1 MISPR
6 YSNDRV
12 DANDLKRSF
21 INILPCSVVAFL
33 ALIMFHVQ
41 PVLSYVFS
49 ESFKTEK
56 MQKNVLF
63 YFLDSNNVF
72 PSFIQIGMVL
82 CGMLMAFSL
91 FQFLLKK
98 KSVNVY
104 LSFGMT
110 RSKLYINRLF
120 AAVLSLFVATFI
132 PTFLTFIINLVSFGA
147 SSALTSLFCY
157 MFLMEFVSGLAGF
170 ALASAVMT
178 FSGCTIEAVITA
190 IGLSALPTFISGTI
204 DNLSTIVRGYVYNA
218 GADIARRTGG
228 NLFNIWTFALDTE
241 NLNGKATEFTSEK
254 TFVLLGQ
261 LTKKSTFKAFQC
273 VDMEVLAPILMWLA
287 ISIILIG
294 IGTVFM
300 NKRKSE
306 NSNSFG
312 KFYLAS
318 ASNGLLVYTIVLDV
332 LASVLKYA
340 YADNYRSPL
349 HQNLT
354 LILLILFGAT
364 ILAFFLAEL
373 ILRRN
378 FKATLKTLPVYAL
391 AFAVTVFAFV
401 YYGTSYFGAYNK
413 LPDISQ
419 VKSVSMDIKDNR
431 GITLQNTAISS
442 KFLSENAED
451 IKTAYAMFDMVKAD
465 KHYKGAE
472 LEGKIGFKIV
482 LKDGTEIN
490 RIYAVYTSDVY
501 NKYRRT
507 VYNTQ
512 FFKDFLKQV
521 LVDGKA
527 TSEDD
532 SYINEY
538 GYGYEMPTY
547 DKAESSYQNNEEWY
561 YVGPSYLVDNYYTNS
576 TTANLDTIEDID
588 GLKEAIYKDY
598 IAMSYEDAYTNTRIP
613 VGAIATAIE
622 VAKNTNTKLNGK
634 YGYYYSEDEY
644 NFYGYEVPEATQQK
658 EDKCVKG
665 SAFSS
670 FYIYPN
676 MTNTIKFLNDN
687 GLMPLAYTGKVK
699 EVYYADTSYSAKKI
713 ISHYADGSKLENKYE
728 AFDFSQALSVDN
740 YGAVADGMPETISYM
755 DFIKNAYTKAG
766 LTLNTVSGDKA
777 NEIASKA
784 IPYYAPD
791 HGVEIKGRHILIVYD
806 DNTITSL
813 YVPEGN
819 MAVFG

>member
-56 MQKNVLF
+56 MQKDVLF

-391 AFAVTVFAFV
+391 AFAVTIFAFV

-431 GITLQNTAISS
+431 GITLQNIAINS

-451 IKTAYAMFDMVKAD
+451 IKTAYSMFDMVKAD

-521 LVDGKA
+521 LVEGKV

-532 SYINEY
+532 DSFYIDEN
-538 GYGYEMPTY
+538 GYQTMASNALPNM
-547 DKAESSYQNNEEWY
+547 KNVEWY

-576 TTANLDTIEDID
+576 ATANLDLIEDVD

-598 IAMSYEDAYTNTRIP
+598 IAMSYDDAYTNTRIP
-613 VGAIATAIE
+613 VGAISSNITQ
-622 VAKNTNTKLNGK
+622 AKNVNTKLNNK
-634 YGYYYSEDEY
+634 YGYYYEEGTYYS
-644 NFYGYEVPEATQQK
+644 YGYDDPEVTQQK

-665 SAFSS
+665 SAVYS

-687 GLMPLAYTGKVK
+687 GLTPLAYTGNIK
-699 EVYYADTSYSAKKI
+699 EVYYADTNYSVSRI
-713 ISHYADGSKLENKYE
+713 LSHYADGSMLDNRYE
-728 AFDFSQALSVDN
+728 AFDFSQALNINN
-740 YGAVADGMPETISYM
+740 YGAVEDGAPDTISFM
-755 DFIKNAYTKAG
+755 DFIKNAYINAG
-766 LTLNTVSGDKA
+766 LTLKTVSGDKA
-777 NEIASKA
+777 KEIVSKA
-784 IPYYAPD
+784 IPYYEPD
-791 HGVEIKGRHILIVYD
+791 HGTEIKGRYIMIVYD

>member
-21 INILPCSVVAFL
+21 TSILPYSLVAFL

-56 MQKNVLF
+56 MQKDVLF
-63 YFLDSNNVF
+63 YFLDSKNVF

-120 AAVLSLFVATFI
+120 AAVLSFFAATFI

-178 FSGCTIEAVITA
+178 FSGCTIEAVITT

-241 NLNGKATEFTSEK
+241 NLNGKSTEFTYEK
-254 TFVLLGQ
+254 TFILLGQ

-273 VDMEVLAPILMWLA
+273 IDMEVLAPIFMWLA
-287 ISIILIG
+287 ISIILIAV
-294 IGTVFM
+294 GTVFM

-318 ASNGLLVYTIVLDV
+318 ASNGLLVYMVVVNVLTSA
-332 LASVLKYA
+332 LRYA
-340 YADNYRSPL
+340 YTDDSRSPL
-349 HQNLT
+349 HQNLA
-354 LILLILFGAT
+354 LILLIVFGAT
-364 ILAFFLAEL
+364 ILAFFIAEL

-391 AFAVTVFAFV
+391 AFAVTIFAFV

-419 VKSVSMDIKDNR
+419 VKSVSMDIYDSR
-431 GITLQNTAISS
+431 GITIQNTAISS

-451 IKTAYAMFDMVKAD
+451 IKTAYTMFDMVKSD

-490 RIYAVYTSDVY
+490 RLYAVYTSDVY

-507 VYNTQ
+507 VYDTQ

-521 LVDGKA
+521 LVEGKV
-527 TSEDD
+527 TSEND
-532 SYINEY
+532 SYIGEN
-538 GYGYEMPTY
+538 GYQTMVSY
-547 DKAESSYQNNEEWY
+547 DSSELSSQQNAEWY
-561 YVGPSYLVDNYYTNS
+561 YVGSSYLVDNYYTNS
-576 TTANLDTIEDID
+576 ATANLDLIEDVD

-598 IAMSYEDAYTNTRIP
+598 IAMSYDDAYTNTRIP
-613 VGAIATAIE
+613 VGAIAANITQ
-622 VAKNTNTKLNGK
+622 AKNVNTKLNNK
-634 YGYYYSEDEY
+634 YGYYYEEGTYYSELE
-644 NFYGYEVPEATQQK
+644 ETQQK

-665 SAFSS
+665 SAFYS

-687 GLMPLAYTGKVK
+687 GLAPLVYTGNIK
-699 EVYYADTSYSAKKI
+699 EVYYTDTSYSVSRVL
-713 ISHYADGSKLENKYE
+713 SHYADGSMLDNRYE
-728 AFDFSQALSVDN
+728 AFDFSKALNVND
-740 YGAVADGMPETISYM
+740 YGAVKDGSPDTISFM
-755 DFIKNAYTKAG
+755 DFVKNAYINAG
-766 LTLNTVSGDKA
+766 LTLKTVSGDKA
-777 NEIASKA
+777 KEIVSKA
-784 IPYYAPD
+784 IPYYEPD
-791 HGVEIKGRHILIVYD
+791 HGTEIKGRYIMIVYD
-806 DNTITSL
+806 DDTITSL

-819 MAVFG
+819 IAVFG

>member
-21 INILPCSVVAFL
+21 MSILPYSVIAFI

-56 MQKNVLF
+56 MQKSVLF
-63 YFLDSNNVF
+63 NFLGSDSTF
-72 PSFIQIGMVL
+72 SSFIQIGMVL
-82 CGMLMAFSL
+82 CGMLMAFTM

-178 FSGCTIEAVITA
+178 FSGCTIEAVITT

-204 DNLSTIVRGYVYNA
+204 DNLSTMVRGYVYNA
-218 GADIARRTGG
+218 GADIARATGG
-228 NLFNIWTFALDTE
+228 NLFNIWTFAVDAE
-241 NLNGKATEFTSEK
+241 KLNGKSTEFTYEK
-254 TFVLLGQ
+254 TFVLLGK
-261 LTKKSTFKAFQC
+261 LTKKSEFKAFQC

-287 ISIILIG
+287 ISIILIAV
-294 IGTVFM
+294 GTIFM

-318 ASNGLLVYTIVLDV
+318 ASNGLLVYMVV
-332 LASVLKYA
+332 VNALASVLKYS
-340 YADNYRSPL
+340 YADNHRSPL
-349 HQNLT
+349 HQNLS
-354 LILLILFGAT
+354 LILLIVFGAT
-364 ILAFFLAEL
+364 ILAFFLVEL

-391 AFAVTVFAFV
+391 AFAVTIFAFV
-401 YYGTSYFGAYNK
+401 YYGTSCFGAYNK

-419 VKSVSMDIKDNR
+419 IKSVSMDIKDNR
-431 GITLQNTAISS
+431 GITLQNTAIHST
-442 KFLSENAED
+442 FRSENAED
-451 IKTAYAMFDMVKAD
+451 IKTAYAMFDMVKSD

-490 RIYAVYTSDVY
+490 RIYAVYTSDIY

-521 LVDGKA
+521 LVEGKA

-532 SYINEY
+532 SYIDEN
-538 GYGYEMPTY
+538 GYQMMASNGLPNM
-547 DKAESSYQNNEEWY
+547 KNVEWY

-576 TTANLDTIEDID
+576 ATANLDLIEDVD

-598 IAMSYEDAYTNTRIP
+598 IAMSYDDAYTNTRIP
-613 VGAIATAIE
+613 VGAISSNITQ
-622 VAKNTNTKLNGK
+622 AKNVNTKLTNK
-634 YGYYYSEDEY
+634 YGYYYEEGTYYS
-644 NFYGYEVPEATQQK
+644 YGYDDPEVTQQK

-665 SAFSS
+665 RALYS

-687 GLMPLAYTGKVK
+687 GLTPLAYTGKVK
-699 EVYYADTSYSAKKI
+699 EVYYADTNYSVSKVL
-713 ISHYADGSKLENKYE
+713 SHYADGSKLDNRYE
-728 AFDFSQALSVDN
+728 AFDFSQALNVNN
-740 YGAVADGMPETISYM
+740 YGAVTDGSPDTISFM
-755 DFIKNAYTKAG
+755 DFIKNAYVNAG
-766 LTLNTVSGDKA
+766 LTLKTVSGDKA
-777 NEIASKA
+777 KEIVSKA
-784 IPYYAPD
+784 VPYYEPD
-791 HGVEIKGRHILIVYD
+791 HGTEIKGRYIMIVYD

-819 MAVFG
+819 IAVFG

>member
-63 YFLDSNNVF
+63 YFLDSNKVF

-120 AAVLSLFVATFI
+120 ATVLSLFVATFI

-318 ASNGLLVYTIVLDV
+318 ASNGLLVYTIVLDL

-490 RIYAVYTSDVY
+490 RLYAVYTSDVY

-521 LVDGKA
+521 LIEGKV

-532 SYINEY
+532 SYIDEN
-538 GYGYEMPTY
+538 GYQTMASNALPNT
-547 DKAESSYQNNEEWY
+547 KNVEWF

-576 TTANLDTIEDID
+576 ATANLDLIEDVD

-598 IAMSYEDAYTNTRIP
+598 IAMSYDDAYTNTRIP
-613 VGAIATAIE
+613 VGAISSNITQ
-622 VAKNTNTKLNGK
+622 AKNVNEKLINN
-634 YGYYYSEDEY
+634 YGYYYEES
-644 NFYGYEVPEATQQK
+644 NIYGYDDHETTQQN

-665 SAFSS
+665 SAIYS

-687 GLMPLAYTGKVK
+687 GLTPLAYTGNIK
-699 EVYYADTSYSAKKI
+699 EVYYTDTNYSVSRVL
-713 ISHYADGSKLENKYE
+713 SHYADGSKLDNRYE
-728 AFDFSQALSVDN
+728 AFDFSQALNVNN
-740 YGAVADGMPETISYM
+740 YGAVADGSPDTISFM
-755 DFIKNAYTKAG
+755 DFVKNAYINAG
-766 LTLNTVSGDKA
+766 LTLKTVSGDKA
-777 NEIASKA
+777 KEIVSKA
-784 IPYYAPD
+784 VPYYEPD
-791 HGVEIKGRHILIVYD
+791 HGTEIKGRYIMIVYD

>member
-56 MQKNVLF
+56 MQKDVLF

-287 ISIILIG
+287 ISIILIAV
-294 IGTVFM
+294 GTVFM

-318 ASNGLLVYTIVLDV
+318 ASNGLLVYMVVVNALT
-332 LASVLKYA
+332 SVLKYA

-349 HQNLT
+349 HQNLS
-354 LILLILFGAT
+354 LILLIVFGAT
-364 ILAFFLAEL
+364 ILAFFLVEL

-378 FKATLKTLPVYAL
+378 FKATLKTFPVYAL
-391 AFAVTVFAFV
+391 AFAVTIFAFV
-401 YYGTSYFGAYNK
+401 YYGTSCFGAYNK

-419 VKSVSMDIKDNR
+419 IKSVSMDIKDNR
-431 GITLQNTAISS
+431 GTKLQNTAINS

-451 IKTAYAMFDMVKAD
+451 IKTAYAMFDMVKSD

-490 RIYAVYTSDVY
+490 RIYAVYTSDIY

-507 VYNTQ
+507 VYDTQ

-521 LVDGKA
+521 LVEGKV

-532 SYINEY
+532 DSFYISNEN
-538 GYGYEMPTY
+538 GYQTMVSNGLPNM
-547 DKAESSYQNNEEWY
+547 KNVEWY

-576 TTANLDTIEDID
+576 ATANLDLIEDVD

-598 IAMSYEDAYTNTRIP
+598 IAMSYDDAYTNTRIP
-613 VGAIATAIE
+613 VGAISSNITQ
-622 VAKNTNTKLNGK
+622 AKNVNEKLINN
-634 YGYYYSEDEY
+634 YGYYYEES
-644 NFYGYEVPEATQQK
+644 NIYGYDDHETTQQN

-665 SAFSS
+665 SAIYS

-687 GLMPLAYTGKVK
+687 GLTPLAYTGNIK
-699 EVYYADTSYSAKKI
+699 EVYYTDTNYSVSRVL
-713 ISHYADGSKLENKYE
+713 SHYADGSKLDNRYE
-728 AFDFSQALSVDN
+728 AFDFSQALNVNN
-740 YGAVADGMPETISYM
+740 YGAAKDGSPDTISFM
-755 DFIKNAYTKAG
+755 DFVKNAYVNAG
-766 LTLNTVSGDKA
+766 ITLKTVSGDKA
-777 NEIASKA
+777 KEIVSKA
-784 IPYYAPD
+784 IPYYEPD
-791 HGVEIKGRHILIVYD
+791 HGTEIKGRYIMIVYD

-819 MAVFG
+819 IAVFG

>member
-419 VKSVSMDIKDNR
+419 IKSVSMDIKDNR

-451 IKTAYAMFDMVKAD
+451 IKTAYAMFDIVKAD

-490 RIYAVYTSDVY
+490 RLYAVYTSDVY

-507 VYNTQ
+507 VYDTQ

-521 LVDGKA
+521 LIEGKV

-532 SYINEY
+532 DSFYIDEN
-538 GYGYEMPTY
+538 GYQTMASNALPNM
-547 DKAESSYQNNEEWY
+547 KNVEWF

-576 TTANLDTIEDID
+576 ATANLDIIEDVN

-598 IAMSYEDAYTNTRIP
+598 IAMSYDDAYTNTRIP
-613 VGAIATAIE
+613 VGAISSNITQ
-622 VAKNTNTKLNGK
+622 AKNVNEKLINN
-634 YGYYYSEDEY
+634 YGYYYEES
-644 NFYGYEVPEATQQK
+644 NIYGYDDHETTQQN

-665 SAFSS
+665 SAIYS

-687 GLMPLAYTGKVK
+687 GLTPLAYTGNIK
-699 EVYYADTSYSAKKI
+699 EVYYADTNYSVSKVL
-713 ISHYADGSKLENKYE
+713 SHYADGSKLDNRYE
-728 AFDFSQALSVDN
+728 AFDFSQALNINN
-740 YGAVADGMPETISYM
+740 YGAVADGAPDTISFM
-755 DFIKNAYTKAG
+755 DFVKNAYINAG
-766 LTLNTVSGDKA
+766 LTLKTVSGDKA
-777 NEIASKA
+777 KEIVSKA
-784 IPYYAPD
+784 VPYYEPD
-791 HGVEIKGRHILIVYD
+791 HGTEIKGRYIMIVYD

-819 MAVFG
+819 IAVFG

>member
-56 MQKNVLF
+56 MQKDVLF

-401 YYGTSYFGAYNK
+401 YYGTSCFGAYNK

-419 VKSVSMDIKDNR
+419 IKSVSMDIKDNR

-442 KFLSENAED
+442 KYLSENAED
-451 IKTAYAMFDMVKAD
+451 IKTAYAMFDMVKSD

-521 LVDGKA
+521 LVEGKV

-532 SYINEY
+532 SYIDEN
-538 GYGYEMPTY
+538 GYQTMASNALPNT
-547 DKAESSYQNNEEWY
+547 KNVEWF

-576 TTANLDTIEDID
+576 ATANLDLIEDVD

-598 IAMSYEDAYTNTRIP
+598 IAMSYDDAYTNTRIP
-613 VGAIATAIE
+613 VGAISANIE
-622 VAKNTNTKLNGK
+622 QAKNVNTKLNNK
-634 YGYYYSEDEY
+634 YGYYYEEGTYFS
-644 NFYGYEVPEATQQK
+644 YGYDDPEATQQK

-665 SAFSS
+665 SAIYS

-687 GLMPLAYTGKVK
+687 GLTPLAYTGNIK
-699 EVYYADTSYSAKKI
+699 EVYYADTNYSVSKVL
-713 ISHYADGSKLENKYE
+713 SHYADGSKLDNRYE
-728 AFDFSQALSVDN
+728 AFDFSQALNINN
-740 YGAVADGMPETISYM
+740 YGAVADGAPDTISFM
-755 DFIKNAYTKAG
+755 DFVKNAYINAG
-766 LTLNTVSGDKA
+766 LTLKTVSGDKA
-777 NEIASKA
+777 KEIVSKA
-784 IPYYAPD
+784 IPYYEPD
-791 HGVEIKGRHILIVYD
+791 HGTEIKGRYIMIVYD

>member
-56 MQKNVLF
+56 MQKDVLF

-241 NLNGKATEFTSEK
+241 NLNGKATEFTSEN

-287 ISIILIG
+287 ISIILIAV
-294 IGTVFM
+294 GTVFM

-332 LASVLKYA
+332 LTSLLKYA
-340 YADNYRSPL
+340 YADDYRSPL

-364 ILAFFLAEL
+364 ILAFFVVEL

-391 AFAVTVFAFV
+391 AFAVTIFAFV
-401 YYGTSYFGAYNK
+401 YYGTSCFGAYNK

-419 VKSVSMDIKDNR
+419 IKSVSMDIKDNR
-431 GITLQNTAISS
+431 GTKLQNIAVHS

-451 IKTAYAMFDMVKAD
+451 IKTAYAMFDMVKTD

-507 VYNTQ
+507 VYDTQ

-521 LVDGKA
+521 LIEGKV
-527 TSEDD
+527 TSEND
-532 SYINEY
+532 SYIDEN
-538 GYGYEMPTY
+538 GYQTMASNALPNM
-547 DKAESSYQNNEEWY
+547 KNVEWY

-576 TTANLDTIEDID
+576 ATANLDLIEDVD
-588 GLKEAIYKDY
+588 GLMEAIYKDY
-598 IAMSYEDAYTNTRIP
+598 IAMSYDDAYTNTRIP
-613 VGAIATAIE
+613 VGAISSNITQ
-622 VAKNTNTKLNGK
+622 AKNVNEKLINK
-634 YGYYYSEDEY
+634 YGYYYEES
-644 NFYGYEVPEATQQK
+644 NIYGYDDHETTQQN

-665 SAFSS
+665 SALYSY
-670 FYIYPN
+670 YIYPN

-687 GLMPLAYTGKVK
+687 GLTPLAYTGNIK
-699 EVYYADTSYSAKKI
+699 EVYYTDTNYSVNRVLC
-713 ISHYADGSKLENKYE
+713 HYADGSKLDNRYE
-728 AFDFSQALSVDN
+728 AFDFSQALNVNN
-740 YGAVADGMPETISYM
+740 YGEAKDGSPDTISFM
-755 DFIKNAYTKAG
+755 DFVKNAYVNAG
-766 LTLNTVSGDKA
+766 ITLKTVSGDKA
-777 NEIASKA
+777 KEIVSKA
-784 IPYYAPD
+784 IPYYEPD
-791 HGVEIKGRHILIVYD
+791 HGTEIKGRYIMIVYD

-819 MAVFG
+819 IAVFG

>member
-1 MISPR
+1 MISQR

-21 INILPCSVVAFL
+21 MSILPYSVIAFL

-63 YFLDSNNVF
+63 YFLNSNNTF
-72 PSFIQIGMVL
+72 SSFIQIGMVL
-82 CGMLMAFSL
+82 CGMLMAFTMY
-91 FQFLLKK
+91 QFLLKK

-178 FSGCTIEAVITA
+178 FSGCTVEAVITT

-241 NLNGKATEFTSEK
+241 NLNGKSTEFTPEK

-273 VDMEVLAPILMWLA
+273 VDMEVLAPILIWLA
-287 ISIILIG
+287 ISIILIAV
-294 IGTVFM
+294 GTVFM

-318 ASNGLLVYTIVLDV
+318 ASNGLLVYTIVLDLLV
-332 LASVLKYA
+332 SLLKRA
-340 YADNYRSPL
+340 YADDYRSPL

-391 AFAVTVFAFV
+391 AFAVTIFAFV
-401 YYGTSYFGAYNK
+401 YYGTSCFGAYNK

-419 VKSVSMDIKDNR
+419 IKSVSMDIKDNR
-431 GITLQNTAISS
+431 GTKLQNTAISS

-451 IKTAYAMFDMVKAD
+451 IKTAYAMFDMVKSD

-521 LVDGKA
+521 LIEGKV

-532 SYINEY
+532 SYTDEN
-538 GYGYEMPTY
+538 GYQTMVSY
-547 DKAESSYQNNEEWY
+547 DKSGLSSQQNAEWY
-561 YVGPSYLVDNYYTNS
+561 FVGPSYLVDNYYTNS
-576 TTANLDTIEDID
+576 ATANLDIIEDVD

-598 IAMSYEDAYTNTRIP
+598 IAMSYDDAYTNTRIP
-613 VGAIATAIE
+613 VGAISLDIE
-622 VAKNTNTKLNGK
+622 QAKNINTKLNNK
-634 YGYYYSEDEY
+634 YGYYYEEGTYYSDL
-644 NFYGYEVPEATQQK
+644 EATQQK

-665 SAFSS
+665 SALNS

-687 GLMPLAYTGKVK
+687 GLTPLAYTGKVK
-699 EVYYADTSYSAKKI
+699 EVYYADTSYSANKI

-728 AFDFSQALSVDN
+728 AFDFAQALNVNN
-740 YGAVADGMPETISYM
+740 YGAVKEGAPDAISFM
-755 DFIKNAYTKAG
+755 DFVKNAYINAG
-766 LTLNTVSGDKA
+766 LTLKTVSGDKA
-777 NEIASKA
+777 KEIVSKA
-784 IPYYAPD
+784 VPYYEPD
-791 HGVEIKGRHILIVYD
+791 HGTEIKGRYIMIVYD

-819 MAVFG
+819 IAVFG

>member
-56 MQKNVLF
+56 MQKDVLF

-273 VDMEVLAPILMWLA
+273 VDMEVLAPILIWLA

-401 YYGTSYFGAYNK
+401 YYGTSCFGAYNK

-419 VKSVSMDIKDNR
+419 IKSVSMDIKDNR
-431 GITLQNTAISS
+431 GIQNTAISS

-521 LVDGKA
+521 LIEGKV

-532 SYINEY
+532 SYIDEN
-538 GYGYEMPTY
+538 GYQTMASNALPNT
-547 DKAESSYQNNEEWY
+547 KNVEWF

-576 TTANLDTIEDID
+576 ATANLDLIEDVD

-613 VGAIATAIE
+613 VGAISSNITQ
-622 VAKNTNTKLNGK
+622 AKNVNKKLINN
-634 YGYYYSEDEY
+634 YGYYYEES
-644 NFYGYEVPEATQQK
+644 NIYGYDDHETTQQN

-665 SAFSS
+665 SAIYS

-687 GLMPLAYTGKVK
+687 GLTPLAYTGNIK
-699 EVYYADTSYSAKKI
+699 EVYYADTNYSVNKVL
-713 ISHYADGSKLENKYE
+713 SHYADGSKLDNRYE
-728 AFDFSQALSVDN
+728 AFDFSQALNVNN
-740 YGAVADGMPETISYM
+740 YGAVADGSPDTISFM
-755 DFIKNAYTKAG
+755 DFVKNAYINAG
-766 LTLNTVSGDKA
+766 LTLKTVSGDKA
-777 NEIASKA
+777 KEIVSKA
-784 IPYYAPD
+784 VPYYEPD

>member
-56 MQKNVLF
+56 MQKDVLF

-391 AFAVTVFAFV
+391 AFAVTIFAFV

-431 GITLQNTAISS
+431 GITLQNTAINS

-451 IKTAYAMFDMVKAD
+451 IKTAYSMFDMVKAD

-521 LVDGKA
+521 LIEGKV

-532 SYINEY
+532 SYIDEN
-538 GYGYEMPTY
+538 GYQTMASNALPNM
-547 DKAESSYQNNEEWY
+547 KNVEWY

-576 TTANLDTIEDID
+576 ATANLDLIEDVD

-598 IAMSYEDAYTNTRIP
+598 IAMSYDDAYTNTRIP
-613 VGAIATAIE
+613 VGAISSNITQ
-622 VAKNTNTKLNGK
+622 AKNVNTKLNNK
-634 YGYYYSEDEY
+634 YGYYYYEEGTYYS
-644 NFYGYEVPEATQQK
+644 YGYDDPEVTQQK

-665 SAFSS
+665 SAVYS

-687 GLMPLAYTGKVK
+687 GLTPLAYTGNIK
-699 EVYYADTSYSAKKI
+699 EVYYADTNYSVSRI
-713 ISHYADGSKLENKYE
+713 LSHYADGSMLDNRYE
-728 AFDFSQALSVDN
+728 AFDFSQALNINN
-740 YGAVADGMPETISYM
+740 YGAVEDGAPDTISFM
-755 DFIKNAYTKAG
+755 DFIKNAYINAG
-766 LTLNTVSGDKA
+766 LTLKTVSGDKA
-777 NEIASKA
+777 KEIVSKA
-784 IPYYAPD
+784 IPYYEPD
-791 HGVEIKGRHILIVYD
+791 HGTEIKGRYIMIVYD

-819 MAVFG
+819 IAVFG

>member
-21 INILPCSVVAFL
+21 LSILPYSVIAFL

-63 YFLDSNNVF
+63 YFLNSNNAF
-72 PSFIQIGMVL
+72 PSFIQIGMVI
-82 CGMLMAFSL
+82 CGMLMAFTL
-91 FQFLLKK
+91 YQFLLKK

-132 PTFLTFIINLVSFGA
+132 PTFLTFIINLVNFGA

-178 FSGCTIEAVITA
+178 FSGCTIEAVITT
-190 IGLSALPTFISGTI
+190 IGLSAIPTFISGTI
-204 DNLSTIVRGYVYNA
+204 DSLSTIVRGYTYNI
-218 GADIARRTGG
+218 GADIARRIGG
-228 NLFNIWTFALDTE
+228 NLFSIWNFAVDTE
-241 NLNGKATEFTSEK
+241 NLNGKSTEVTPEK

-261 LTKKSTFKAFQC
+261 LTKKSSFKAFQNI
-273 VDMEVLAPILMWLA
+273 DMEVLAPILIWLA
-287 ISIILIG
+287 ISIILIAV
-294 IGTVFM
+294 GTVLM
-300 NKRKSE
+300 KKRKSE

-318 ASNGLLVYTIVLDV
+318 ASNGLLVFTIVLNI
-332 LASVLKYA
+332 LTSALKYQ
-340 YADNYRSPL
+340 YADNYSSPL
-349 HQNLT
+349 RQNLT

-364 ILAFFLAEL
+364 ILAFFLTEL

-391 AFAVTVFAFV
+391 AFAVTIFAFV
-401 YYGTSYFGAYNK
+401 YYGTSCFGAYNK

-419 VKSVSMDIKDNR
+419 IKSVSMDIKDNR
-431 GITLQNTAISS
+431 GTKLQNTAIHS

-451 IKTAYAMFDMVKAD
+451 IKTAYAMFDMVKSD

-521 LVDGKA
+521 LVEGKA
-527 TSEDD
+527 TSEYD
-532 SYINEY
+532 SYIDEN
-538 GYGYEMPTY
+538 GYQTIASNGLPNM
-547 DKAESSYQNNEEWY
+547 KNVEWY

-576 TTANLDTIEDID
+576 ATANLDFIEDVD

-598 IAMSYEDAYTNTRIP
+598 IAMSYDDAYTNTRIP
-613 VGAIATAIE
+613 VGAISSNITQ
-622 VAKNTNTKLNGK
+622 AKNVNTKLTNK
-634 YGYYYSEDEY
+634 YGYYYEEGTYYSDL
-644 NFYGYEVPEATQQK
+644 EATQQK

-665 SAFSS
+665 SALYS
-670 FYIYPN
+670 FYIYTN

-687 GLMPLAYTGKVK
+687 GLTPLAYTGNIK
-699 EVYYADTSYSAKKI
+699 EVYYADTNYSVNRVL
-713 ISHYADGSKLENKYE
+713 SHYADGSKLDNRYE
-728 AFDFSQALSVDN
+728 AFDFSQALNVDN
-740 YGAVADGMPETISYM
+740 YGAVIKDGAPDTISFM
-755 DFIKNAYTKAG
+755 DFVKNAYINAG
-766 LTLNTVSGDKA
+766 LTLKTVSGDKA
-777 NEIASKA
+777 KEIVSKA
-784 IPYYAPD
+784 VPYYEPD
-791 HGVEIKGRHILIVYD
+791 HGTEIKGRYIMIVYD

-819 MAVFG
+819 IAVFG

>member
-56 MQKNVLF
+56 MQKDVLF

-132 PTFLTFIINLVSFGA
+132 PTFLTFIINLANFGA

-332 LASVLKYA
+332 LVSLLKYA
-340 YADNYRSPL
+340 YADDSRSPL

-354 LILLILFGAT
+354 LILLILFAAT

-391 AFAVTVFAFV
+391 AFAVTIFAFV
-401 YYGTSYFGAYNK
+401 YYGTSCFGAYNK

-419 VKSVSMDIKDNR
+419 IKSVSMDIKDNR
-431 GITLQNTAISS
+431 GTKLQNIAVHS

-451 IKTAYAMFDMVKAD
+451 IKTAYAMFDMVKTD

-507 VYNTQ
+507 VYDTQ

-521 LVDGKA
+521 LIEGKV
-527 TSEDD
+527 TSEND
-532 SYINEY
+532 SYIDEN
-538 GYGYEMPTY
+538 GYQTMASNALPNM
-547 DKAESSYQNNEEWY
+547 KNVEWY

-576 TTANLDTIEDID
+576 ATANLDLIEDVD
-588 GLKEAIYKDY
+588 GLMEAIYKDY
-598 IAMSYEDAYTNTRIP
+598 IAMSYDDAYTNTRIP
-613 VGAIATAIE
+613 VGAISSNITQ
-622 VAKNTNTKLNGK
+622 AKNVNEKLINK
-634 YGYYYSEDEY
+634 YGYYYEES
-644 NFYGYEVPEATQQK
+644 NIYGYDDHETTQQN

-665 SAFSS
+665 SALYSY
-670 FYIYPN
+670 YIYPN

-687 GLMPLAYTGKVK
+687 GLTPLAYTGNIK
-699 EVYYADTSYSAKKI
+699 EVYYTDTNYSVNRVLC
-713 ISHYADGSKLENKYE
+713 HYADGSKLDNRYE
-728 AFDFSQALSVDN
+728 AFDFSQALNVNN
-740 YGAVADGMPETISYM
+740 YGEAKDGSPDTISFM
-755 DFIKNAYTKAG
+755 DFVKNAYVNAG
-766 LTLNTVSGDKA
+766 ITLKTVSGDKA
-777 NEIASKA
+777 KEIVSKA
-784 IPYYAPD
+784 IPYYEPD
-791 HGVEIKGRHILIVYD
+791 HGTEIKGRYIMIVYD

-819 MAVFG
+819 IAVFG

>member
-21 INILPCSVVAFL
+21 MSILPYSVIAFL

-63 YFLDSNNVF
+63 YFLNSSNSF
-72 PSFIQIGMVL
+72 SSFIQIGMVL

-178 FSGCTIEAVITA
+178 FSGCTVEAVITT

-228 NLFNIWTFALDTE
+228 NLFSIWAFALDTE
-241 NLNGKATEFTSEK
+241 NLNGKSTEFTYEK

-261 LTKKSTFKAFQC
+261 LTKKSTFKASQC
-273 VDMEVLAPILMWLA
+273 VDMEVLAPILIWLA
-287 ISIILIG
+287 ISIILIAV
-294 IGTVFM
+294 GTVFM

-318 ASNGLLVYTIVLDV
+318 ASNGLLVYSIVLD
-332 LASVLKYA
+332 LLTSLLKRA

-391 AFAVTVFAFV
+391 AFAVTIFAFV
-401 YYGTSYFGAYNK
+401 YYGTSCFGAYNK

-419 VKSVSMDIKDNR
+419 IKSVSMDIKDNR
-431 GITLQNTAISS
+431 GTKLQNTAISS

-507 VYNTQ
+507 VYDTQ

-521 LVDGKA
+521 LIEGKV

-532 SYINEY
+532 SRSNEN
-538 GYGYEMPTY
+538 GYQTMVSNDRSELSSQQN
-547 DKAESSYQNNEEWY
+547 AELY

-576 TTANLDTIEDID
+576 ATANLDLIEDVD
-588 GLKEAIYKDY
+588 GLMEAIYKDY
-598 IAMSYEDAYTNTRIP
+598 IALSYDDAYTNTRIP
-613 VGAIATAIE
+613 VGAIASNIE
-622 VAKNTNTKLNGK
+622 QAKNVNTKLTNK
-634 YGYYYSEDEY
+634 YGYYYEEGTYYSDL
-644 NFYGYEVPEATQQK
+644 EATQQK

-665 SAFSS
+665 SASYS

-687 GLMPLAYTGKVK
+687 GLTPLAYTGNIK
-699 EVYYADTSYSAKKI
+699 EVYYADTNYSVNRVL
-713 ISHYADGSKLENKYE
+713 SHYADGSKLDNRYE
-728 AFDFSQALSVDN
+728 AFDFVQALNVNN
-740 YGAVADGMPETISYM
+740 YGAVKDGAPDTISFM
-755 DFIKNAYTKAG
+755 DFVKNAYVNAG
-766 LTLNTVSGDKA
+766 ITLKTVSGDKA
-777 NEIASKA
+777 KEIVSKA
-784 IPYYAPD
+784 IPYYEPD
-791 HGVEIKGRHILIVYD
+791 HGTEIKGRYIMIVYD

>member
-56 MQKNVLF
+56 MQKDVLF

-170 ALASAVMT
+170 ALTSAVMT

-228 NLFNIWTFALDTE
+228 NLFSIWAFALDTE
-241 NLNGKATEFTSEK
+241 NLNGKATEFTYEK
-254 TFVLLGQ
+254 TFVFLGQ

-287 ISIILIG
+287 ISIILIAV
-294 IGTVFM
+294 GTVLM

-332 LASVLKYA
+332 LVSLLKYA
-340 YADNYRSPL
+340 YADDYRSPL

-391 AFAVTVFAFV
+391 AFAVTIFAFV

-419 VKSVSMDIKDNR
+419 IKSVSMDIKDNR

-451 IKTAYAMFDMVKAD
+451 IKTAYAMFDMVKSD

-507 VYNTQ
+507 VYDTQ

-521 LVDGKA
+521 LIEGKV

-532 SYINEY
+532 SYIDEN
-538 GYGYEMPTY
+538 GYQTMASNGLPNM
-547 DKAESSYQNNEEWY
+547 KNVEWF

-576 TTANLDTIEDID
+576 ATANLDLIEDVD

-598 IAMSYEDAYTNTRIP
+598 IAMSYDDAYTNTRIP
-613 VGAIATAIE
+613 VGAISSNITQ
-622 VAKNTNTKLNGK
+622 AKNVNEKLINN
-634 YGYYYSEDEY
+634 YGYYYEES
-644 NFYGYEVPEATQQK
+644 NIYGYDDHETTQQN

-665 SAFSS
+665 SAIYS

-687 GLMPLAYTGKVK
+687 GLTPLAYTGNIK
-699 EVYYADTSYSAKKI
+699 EVYYTDTSYSVSKVLC
-713 ISHYADGSKLENKYE
+713 HYADGSKLDNRYE
-728 AFDFSQALSVDN
+728 AFDFSQALNVNN
-740 YGAVADGMPETISYM
+740 YGEAKDGSPDTISFM
-755 DFIKNAYTKAG
+755 DFVKNAYVNAG
-766 LTLNTVSGDKA
+766 ITLKTVSGDKA
-777 NEIASKA
+777 KEIVSKA
-784 IPYYAPD
+784 IPYYEPD
-791 HGVEIKGRHILIVYD
+791 HGTEIKGRYIMIVYD

-819 MAVFG
+819 IAVFG

>member
-21 INILPCSVVAFL
+21 ISILPYSVIAFL

-63 YFLDSNNVF
+63 YFLNSDSIF

-82 CGMLMAFSL
+82 CGMLMAFTL

-120 AAVLSLFVATFI
+120 AAVLSLFVATFV

-157 MFLMEFVSGLAGF
+157 MFLMELVSGLAGF

-178 FSGCTIEAVITA
+178 FSGCTVEAVITT

-204 DNLSTIVRGYVYNA
+204 DNLSTIVRGYVYTA

-228 NLFNIWTFALDTE
+228 NLFNIWTFAVDTE
-241 NLNGKATEFTSEK
+241 KLNGKSTEFTPEK

-273 VDMEVLAPILMWLA
+273 VDMEVLAPILIWLA
-287 ISIILIG
+287 ISIILIAV
-294 IGTVFM
+294 GTVFM

-332 LASVLKYA
+332 LASLLMYA
-340 YADNYRSPL
+340 YADNYSSPL

-354 LILLILFGAT
+354 LILLIVFGGT
-364 ILAFFLAEL
+364 VLAFFIAEL

-391 AFAVTVFAFV
+391 AFAVTIFAFV
-401 YYGTSYFGAYNK
+401 YYGTSCFGAYNK

-419 VKSVSMDIKDNR
+419 IKSVSMDIIDNR
-431 GITLQNTAISS
+431 GTKLQNTAIRS
-442 KFLSENAED
+442 KFLSENSED
-451 IKTAYAMFDMVKAD
+451 IKTAYAMFDMVKSD

-490 RIYAVYTSDVY
+490 RIYAVYTSDIY

-507 VYNTQ
+507 VYDTQ

-521 LVDGKA
+521 LVERKA

-532 SYINEY
+532 SYIDEN
-538 GYGYEMPTY
+538 GYQTMVSY
-547 DKAESSYQNNEEWY
+547 DKSELSSQQNAEWY

-576 TTANLDTIEDID
+576 ATANLDLIEDVD

-598 IAMSYEDAYTNTRIP
+598 IAMSYDDAYTNTRIP
-613 VGAIATAIE
+613 VGAISSDIE
-622 VAKNTNTKLNGK
+622 QAKNVNTKLTNK
-634 YGYYYSEDEY
+634 YGYYYEEGTYYFDL
-644 NFYGYEVPEATQQK
+644 EATQQK

-665 SAFSS
+665 SALYS

-687 GLMPLAYTGKVK
+687 GLTPLAYTGNIK
-699 EVYYADTSYSAKKI
+699 EVYYTDTSYSVSRVL
-713 ISHYADGSKLENKYE
+713 SHYADGSKLDNRYE
-728 AFDFSQALSVDN
+728 AFDFAQALNINN
-740 YGAVADGMPETISYM
+740 YGAVKEGSPDTISYM
-755 DFIKNAYTKAG
+755 DFVKNAYINAG
-766 LTLNTVSGDKA
+766 LTLKTVSGDKA
-777 NEIASKA
+777 KEIVSKA
-784 IPYYAPD
+784 VPYYEPD
-791 HGVEIKGRHILIVYD
+791 HGTEIKGRYIMIVYD

-819 MAVFG
+819 IAVFG

>member
-178 FSGCTIEAVITA
+178 FSGCTIEAVITT

-340 YADNYRSPL
+340 YADNPRSPL
-349 HQNLT
+349 HQNLS

-364 ILAFFLAEL
+364 ILAFFVVEL

-401 YYGTSYFGAYNK
+401 YYGTSCFGAYNK

-419 VKSVSMDIKDNR
+419 IKSVSMDINDNR
-431 GITLQNTAISS
+431 GITLQNTAINS
-442 KFLSENAED
+442 KFLSENTED
-451 IKTAYAMFDMVKAD
+451 IKTAYAMFDIVKAD

-490 RIYAVYTSDVY
+490 RLYAVYTSDVY

-521 LVDGKA
+521 LIEGKV

-532 SYINEY
+532 DPFYIEGN
-538 GYGYEMPTY
+538 GYQTMASNALPNM
-547 DKAESSYQNNEEWY
+547 KNVEWF

-576 TTANLDTIEDID
+576 ATANLDLIEDVD

-598 IAMSYEDAYTNTRIP
+598 IAMSYDDAYTNTRIP
-613 VGAIATAIE
+613 VGAISANITQ
-622 VAKNTNTKLNGK
+622 AKNVNEKLINNC
-634 YGYYYSEDEY
+634 GYYYEES
-644 NFYGYEVPEATQQK
+644 NIYGYDDHETTQQN

-665 SAFSS
+665 SAIYS

-676 MTNTIKFLNDN
+676 MKNTIKFLNDN
-687 GLMPLAYTGKVK
+687 GLTPLAYTGNIK
-699 EVYYADTSYSAKKI
+699 EVYYTDTSYSVSRVL
-713 ISHYADGSKLENKYE
+713 SHYADGSKLDNRYE
-728 AFDFSQALSVDN
+728 AFDFAQALKVNN
-740 YGAVADGMPETISYM
+740 YGAVADGSPDTISFM
-755 DFIKNAYTKAG
+755 DFVKNAYINAG
-766 LTLNTVSGDKA
+766 LTLKTVSGDKA
-777 NEIASKA
+777 KEIVSKA
-784 IPYYAPD
+784 IPYYEPD
-791 HGVEIKGRHILIVYD
+791 LGTEIKGRYIMIVYD

>member
-56 MQKNVLF
+56 MQKDVLF

-132 PTFLTFIINLVSFGA
+132 PTFLTFIINLANFGA

-228 NLFNIWTFALDTE
+228 NLFSIWAFALDTE
-241 NLNGKATEFTSEK
+241 NLNGKATEFTYEK
-254 TFVLLGQ
+254 TFVFLGQ

-287 ISIILIG
+287 ISIILIAV
-294 IGTVFM
+294 GTVLM

-332 LASVLKYA
+332 LVSLLKYA
-340 YADNYRSPL
+340 YADDYRSPL

-391 AFAVTVFAFV
+391 AFAVTIFAFV

-419 VKSVSMDIKDNR
+419 IKSVSMDIKDNR

-451 IKTAYAMFDMVKAD
+451 IKTAYAMFDMVKSD

-507 VYNTQ
+507 VYDTQ

-521 LVDGKA
+521 LIEGKV

-532 SYINEY
+532 SYIDEN
-538 GYGYEMPTY
+538 GYQTMASNGLPNM
-547 DKAESSYQNNEEWY
+547 KNVEWF

-576 TTANLDTIEDID
+576 ATANLDLIEDVD

-598 IAMSYEDAYTNTRIP
+598 IAMSYDDAYTNTRIP
-613 VGAIATAIE
+613 VGAISSNITQ
-622 VAKNTNTKLNGK
+622 AKNVNEKLINN
-634 YGYYYSEDEY
+634 YGYYYEES
-644 NFYGYEVPEATQQK
+644 NIYGYDDHETTQQN

-665 SAFSS
+665 SAIYS

-687 GLMPLAYTGKVK
+687 GLTPLAYTGNIK
-699 EVYYADTSYSAKKI
+699 EVYYTDTSYSVSKVLC
-713 ISHYADGSKLENKYE
+713 HYADGSKLDNRYE
-728 AFDFSQALSVDN
+728 AFDFSQALNVNN
-740 YGAVADGMPETISYM
+740 YGEAKDGSPDTISFM
-755 DFIKNAYTKAG
+755 DFVKNAYVNAG
-766 LTLNTVSGDKA
+766 ITLKTVSGDKA
-777 NEIASKA
+777 KEIVSKA
-784 IPYYAPD
+784 IPYYEPD
-791 HGVEIKGRHILIVYD
+791 HGTEIKGRYIMIVYD

-819 MAVFG
+819 IAVFG

>member
-56 MQKNVLF
+56 MQKDVLF

-190 IGLSALPTFISGTI
+190 IGLSALPTFISGMI

-391 AFAVTVFAFV
+391 AFAVTIFAFV
-401 YYGTSYFGAYNK
+401 YYGTSCFGAYNK
-413 LPDISQ
+413 LPDIPQ
-419 VKSVSMDIKDNR
+419 IKSVSMDIKDNR
-431 GITLQNTAISS
+431 GTKLQNIAVHS

-451 IKTAYAMFDMVKAD
+451 IKTAYAMFDMVKTD

-507 VYNTQ
+507 VYDTQ

-521 LVDGKA
+521 LIEGKV
-527 TSEDD
+527 TSEND
-532 SYINEY
+532 SYIDEN
-538 GYGYEMPTY
+538 GYQTMASNALPNM
-547 DKAESSYQNNEEWY
+547 KNVEWY

-576 TTANLDTIEDID
+576 ATANLDLIEDVD
-588 GLKEAIYKDY
+588 GLMEAIYKDY
-598 IAMSYEDAYTNTRIP
+598 IAMSYDDAYTNTRIP
-613 VGAIATAIE
+613 VGAISSNITQ
-622 VAKNTNTKLNGK
+622 AKNVNEKLINK
-634 YGYYYSEDEY
+634 YGYYYEES
-644 NFYGYEVPEATQQK
+644 NIYGYDDHETTQQN

-665 SAFSS
+665 SALYSY
-670 FYIYPN
+670 YIYPN

-687 GLMPLAYTGKVK
+687 GLTPLAYTGNIK
-699 EVYYADTSYSAKKI
+699 EVYYTDTNYSVNRVLC
-713 ISHYADGSKLENKYE
+713 HYADGSKLDNRYE
-728 AFDFSQALSVDN
+728 AFDFSQALNVNN
-740 YGAVADGMPETISYM
+740 YGEAKDGSPDTISFM
-755 DFIKNAYTKAG
+755 DFVKNAYVNAG
-766 LTLNTVSGDKA
+766 ITLKTVSGDKA
-777 NEIASKA
+777 KEIVSKA
-784 IPYYAPD
+784 IPYYEPD
-791 HGVEIKGRHILIVYD
+791 HGTEIKGRYIMIVYD

-819 MAVFG
+819 IAVFG

>member
-56 MQKNVLF
+56 MQKDVLF

-401 YYGTSYFGAYNK
+401 YYGTSCFGAYNK

-419 VKSVSMDIKDNR
+419 IKSVSMDIKDNR

-442 KFLSENAED
+442 KYLSENAED
-451 IKTAYAMFDMVKAD
+451 IKTAYAMFDMVKSD

-521 LVDGKA
+521 LVEGKV

-532 SYINEY
+532 SYIDEN
-538 GYGYEMPTY
+538 GYQTMASNALPNT
-547 DKAESSYQNNEEWY
+547 KNVEWF

-576 TTANLDTIEDID
+576 ATANLDLIEDVD

-598 IAMSYEDAYTNTRIP
+598 IAMSYDDAYTNTRIP
-613 VGAIATAIE
+613 VGAISSNITQ
-622 VAKNTNTKLNGK
+622 AKNVNEKLINN
-634 YGYYYSEDEY
+634 YGYYYEES
-644 NFYGYEVPEATQQK
+644 NIYGYDDHETTQQN

-665 SAFSS
+665 SAIYS

-687 GLMPLAYTGKVK
+687 GLTPLAYTGNIK
-699 EVYYADTSYSAKKI
+699 EVYYTDTNYSV
-713 ISHYADGSKLENKYE
+713 SRVLNHYADGSKLDNRYE
-728 AFDFSQALSVDN
+728 AFDFSQALNVNN
-740 YGAVADGMPETISYM
+740 YGAVADGSPDTISFM
-755 DFIKNAYTKAG
+755 DFIKNAYINAG
-766 LTLNTVSGDKA
+766 LTLKTVSGDKA
-777 NEIASKA
+777 KEIVSKA
-784 IPYYAPD
+784 VPYYEPD
-791 HGVEIKGRHILIVYD
+791 HGTEIKGRYIMIVYD

>member
-56 MQKNVLF
+56 MQKDVLF

-340 YADNYRSPL
+340 YAYNYRSPL

-391 AFAVTVFAFV
+391 AFAVTIFAFV

-431 GITLQNTAISS
+431 GTTLQNTAINS

-521 LVDGKA
+521 LIEGKV

-532 SYINEY
+532 SYIDEN
-538 GYGYEMPTY
+538 GYQTMASNALPNT
-547 DKAESSYQNNEEWY
+547 KNVEWF

-576 TTANLDTIEDID
+576 ATANLDIIEDVN

-598 IAMSYEDAYTNTRIP
+598 IAMSYDDAYTNTRIP
-613 VGAIATAIE
+613 VGAISSNITQ
-622 VAKNTNTKLNGK
+622 AKNVNEKLINN
-634 YGYYYSEDEY
+634 YGYYYEES
-644 NFYGYEVPEATQQK
+644 NIYGYDDHKTTQQN

-665 SAFSS
+665 SAIYS

-687 GLMPLAYTGKVK
+687 GLTPLAYTGNIK
-699 EVYYADTSYSAKKI
+699 EVYYADTNYSVSRVL
-713 ISHYADGSKLENKYE
+713 SHYADGSKLDNRYE
-728 AFDFSQALSVDN
+728 AFDFSQALNVNN
-740 YGAVADGMPETISYM
+740 YGAVADGAPDTISFM
-755 DFIKNAYTKAG
+755 DFVKNAYVNAG
-766 LTLNTVSGDKA
+766 LTLKTVSGDKA
-777 NEIASKA
+777 KEIVSKA
-784 IPYYAPD
+784 IPYYEPD
-791 HGVEIKGRHILIVYD
+791 HGTEIKGRYIMIVYD

>member
-391 AFAVTVFAFV
+391 AFAVTIFAFV

-521 LVDGKA
+521 LIEGKV

-532 SYINEY
+532 SYIDEN
-538 GYGYEMPTY
+538 GYQTMASNALPNM
-547 DKAESSYQNNEEWY
+547 KNVEWY

-576 TTANLDTIEDID
+576 ATANLDLIEDVD

-598 IAMSYEDAYTNTRIP
+598 IAMSYDDAYTNTRIP
-613 VGAIATAIE
+613 VGAISSNITQ
-622 VAKNTNTKLNGK
+622 AKNVNEKLINN
-634 YGYYYSEDEY
+634 YGYYYEES
-644 NFYGYEVPEATQQK
+644 NIYGYDDHETTQQN

-665 SAFSS
+665 SAIYS

-687 GLMPLAYTGKVK
+687 GLTPLAYTGNIK
-699 EVYYADTSYSAKKI
+699 EVYYTDTSYSVSRVL
-713 ISHYADGSKLENKYE
+713 SHYADGSKLDNRYE
-728 AFDFSQALSVDN
+728 AFDFSQALRVNN
-740 YGAVADGMPETISYM
+740 YGAVADGSPDTISFM
-755 DFIKNAYTKAG
+755 DFVKNAYINAG
-766 LTLNTVSGDKA
+766 LTLKTVSGDKA
-777 NEIASKA
+777 KEIVSKA
-784 IPYYAPD
+784 VPYYEPD
-791 HGVEIKGRHILIVYD
+791 HGTEIKGRYIMIVYD

>member
-1 MISPR
+1 MISQR

-56 MQKNVLF
+56 MQKDVLF

-132 PTFLTFIINLVSFGA
+132 PTFLTFIINLANFGA

-273 VDMEVLAPILMWLA
+273 VDMEVLIPILMWLA

-340 YADNYRSPL
+340 YADDYRSPL

-354 LILLILFGAT
+354 LILLILFAAT
-364 ILAFFLAEL
+364 TLAFFLAEL

-391 AFAVTVFAFV
+391 AFAVTIFAFV
-401 YYGTSYFGAYNK
+401 YYGTSCFGAYNK

-419 VKSVSMDIKDNR
+419 IKSVSMDIKDNR
-431 GITLQNTAISS
+431 GTKLQNIAVHS

-451 IKTAYAMFDMVKAD
+451 IKTAYAMFDMVKTD

-507 VYNTQ
+507 VYDTQ

-521 LVDGKA
+521 LIEGKV
-527 TSEDD
+527 TSEND
-532 SYINEY
+532 SYIDEN
-538 GYGYEMPTY
+538 GYQTMASNALPNM
-547 DKAESSYQNNEEWY
+547 KNVEWY

-576 TTANLDTIEDID
+576 ATANLDLIEDVD
-588 GLKEAIYKDY
+588 GLMEAIYKDY
-598 IAMSYEDAYTNTRIP
+598 IAMSYDDAYTNTRIP
-613 VGAIATAIE
+613 VGAISSNITQ
-622 VAKNTNTKLNGK
+622 AKNVNEKLINK
-634 YGYYYSEDEY
+634 YGYYYEES
-644 NFYGYEVPEATQQK
+644 NIYGYDDHETTQQN

-665 SAFSS
+665 SALYSY
-670 FYIYPN
+670 YIYPN

-687 GLMPLAYTGKVK
+687 GLTPLAYTGNIK
-699 EVYYADTSYSAKKI
+699 EVYYTDTNYSVNRVLC
-713 ISHYADGSKLENKYE
+713 HYADGSKLDNRYE
-728 AFDFSQALSVDN
+728 AFDFSQALNVNN
-740 YGAVADGMPETISYM
+740 YGEAKDGSPDTISFM
-755 DFIKNAYTKAG
+755 DFVKNAYVNAG
-766 LTLNTVSGDKA
+766 ITLKTVSGDKA
-777 NEIASKA
+777 KEIVSKA
-784 IPYYAPD
+784 IPYYEPD
-791 HGVEIKGRHILIVYD
+791 HGTEIKGRYIMIVYD

>member
-56 MQKNVLF
+56 MQKDVLF

-332 LASVLKYA
+332 LTSLLKYA
-340 YADNYRSPL
+340 YADDYRSPL

-364 ILAFFLAEL
+364 ILAFFVAEL

-391 AFAVTVFAFV
+391 AFAVTIFAFV
-401 YYGTSYFGAYNK
+401 YYGTSCFGAYNK

-419 VKSVSMDIKDNR
+419 IKSVSMDIKDNR
-431 GITLQNTAISS
+431 GTKLQNIAVHS

-451 IKTAYAMFDMVKAD
+451 IKTAYAMFDMVKTD

-507 VYNTQ
+507 VYDTQ

-521 LVDGKA
+521 LIEGKV
-527 TSEDD
+527 TSEND
-532 SYINEY
+532 SYIDEN
-538 GYGYEMPTY
+538 GYQTMASNALPNM
-547 DKAESSYQNNEEWY
+547 KNVEWY

-576 TTANLDTIEDID
+576 ATANLDLIEDVD
-588 GLKEAIYKDY
+588 GLMEAIYKDY
-598 IAMSYEDAYTNTRIP
+598 IAMSYDDAYTNTRIP
-613 VGAIATAIE
+613 VGAISSNITQ
-622 VAKNTNTKLNGK
+622 AKNVNEKLINK
-634 YGYYYSEDEY
+634 YGYYYEES
-644 NFYGYEVPEATQQK
+644 NIYGYDDHETTQQN

-665 SAFSS
+665 SALYS

-687 GLMPLAYTGKVK
+687 GLTPLAYTGNIK
-699 EVYYADTSYSAKKI
+699 EVYYTDTNYSVNKVL
-713 ISHYADGSKLENKYE
+713 SHYADGSKLDNRYE
-728 AFDFSQALSVDN
+728 SFDFAQALNVNN
-740 YGAVADGMPETISYM
+740 YGEVKDGAPDTISFM
-755 DFIKNAYTKAG
+755 DFIKNAYVNAG
-766 LTLNTVSGDKA
+766 ITLKTVSGDKA
-777 NEIASKA
+777 KEIVSKA
-784 IPYYAPD
+784 IPYYEPD
-791 HGVEIKGRHILIVYD
+791 HGTEIKGRYIMIVYD

-819 MAVFG
+819 IAVFG

>member
-56 MQKNVLF
+56 MQKDVLF

-82 CGMLMAFSL
+82 CGMLMAFTL

-132 PTFLTFIINLVSFGA
+132 PTFLTFIINLVNFGA

-190 IGLSALPTFISGTI
+190 IGLSALPTFISGMI

-391 AFAVTVFAFV
+391 AFAVTIFAFV
-401 YYGTSYFGAYNK
+401 YYGTSCFGAYNK

-419 VKSVSMDIKDNR
+419 IKSVSMDIKDNR
-431 GITLQNTAISS
+431 GTKLQNIAVHS

-451 IKTAYAMFDMVKAD
+451 IKTAYAMFDMVKTD

-507 VYNTQ
+507 VYDTQ

-521 LVDGKA
+521 LIEGKV
-527 TSEDD
+527 TSEND
-532 SYINEY
+532 SYIDEN
-538 GYGYEMPTY
+538 GYQTMASNALPNM
-547 DKAESSYQNNEEWY
+547 KNVEWY

-576 TTANLDTIEDID
+576 ATANLDLIEDVD
-588 GLKEAIYKDY
+588 GLMEAIYKDY
-598 IAMSYEDAYTNTRIP
+598 IAMSYDDAYTNTRIP
-613 VGAIATAIE
+613 VGAISSNITQ
-622 VAKNTNTKLNGK
+622 AKNVNEKLINK
-634 YGYYYSEDEY
+634 YGYYYEES
-644 NFYGYEVPEATQQK
+644 NIYGYDDHETTQQN

-665 SAFSS
+665 SALYSY
-670 FYIYPN
+670 YIYPN

-687 GLMPLAYTGKVK
+687 GLTPLAYTGNIK
-699 EVYYADTSYSAKKI
+699 EVYYTDTNYSVNRVLC
-713 ISHYADGSKLENKYE
+713 HYADGSKLDNRYE
-728 AFDFSQALSVDN
+728 AFDFSQALNVNN
-740 YGAVADGMPETISYM
+740 YGEAKDGSPDTISFM
-755 DFIKNAYTKAG
+755 DFVKNAYVNAG
-766 LTLNTVSGDKA
+766 ITLKTVSGDKA
-777 NEIASKA
+777 KEIVSKA
-784 IPYYAPD
+784 IPYYEPD
-791 HGVEIKGRHILIVYD
+791 HGTEIKGRYIMIVYD

-819 MAVFG
+819 IAVFG

>member
-21 INILPCSVVAFL
+21 TNILPYSLVAFI
-33 ALIMFHVQ
+33 ALITFHVL
-41 PVLSYVFS
+41 PALSYVFS

-56 MQKNVLF
+56 MQKSVLF
-63 YFLDSNNVF
+63 IFLGSDSTFSN
-72 PSFIQIGMVL
+72 FIQIGMVL
-82 CGMLMAFSL
+82 CGMLMAFTM

-120 AAVLSLFVATFI
+120 AAVLSLFAATFI
-132 PTFLTFIINLVSFGA
+132 PTFSTFIINLVSFGA

-170 ALASAVMT
+170 ALASTVMT
-178 FSGCTIEAVITA
+178 FSGCTIEAVITT

-204 DNLSTIVRGYVYNA
+204 DNLSTMVRGYVYNS
-218 GADIARRTGG
+218 GADIARATGG
-228 NLFNIWTFALDTE
+228 NLFNIWTFAVDAE
-241 NLNGKATEFTSEK
+241 KLNGKSTEFTYQK
-254 TFVLLGQ
+254 TFILLGK
-261 LTKKSTFKAFQC
+261 LTKKSEFKAFQNI
-273 VDMEVLAPILMWLA
+273 DMEVLAPILMWLA
-287 ISIILIG
+287 ISIILIAV
-294 IGTVFM
+294 GTVLM

-318 ASNGLLVYTIVLDV
+318 VSNGLLVYMIVV
-332 LASVLKYA
+332 NALASVLKYA

-349 HQNLT
+349 HQNLP

-364 ILAFFLAEL
+364 LLAFFLVEL

-391 AFAVTVFAFV
+391 AFAVTIFAFV
-401 YYGTSYFGAYNK
+401 YYGTSCFGAYNK

-419 VKSVSMDIKDNR
+419 VKSVSMDINDNR
-431 GITLQNTAISS
+431 GIKLQNTAIHST
-442 KFLSENAED
+442 FLSENAED
-451 IKTAYAMFDMVKAD
+451 IKTAYTMFDMVKSD

-490 RIYAVYTSDVY
+490 RIYAVYTSDIY

-521 LVDGKA
+521 LVEGKA

-532 SYINEY
+532 SYIDEN
-538 GYGYEMPTY
+538 GYQMMVSNGLPNM
-547 DKAESSYQNNEEWY
+547 KNVEWY

-576 TTANLDTIEDID
+576 ATANLDLIEDVD

-598 IAMSYEDAYTNTRIP
+598 IAMSYDDAYTNTRIP
-613 VGAIATAIE
+613 VGAISSNITQ
-622 VAKNTNTKLNGK
+622 AKNVNTKLTNK
-634 YGYYYSEDEY
+634 YGYYYEEGTYYS
-644 NFYGYEVPEATQQK
+644 YGYDDPEVTQQE

-665 SAFSS
+665 SAVYS

-687 GLMPLAYTGKVK
+687 GLTPLAYTGNIK
-699 EVYYADTSYSAKKI
+699 EVYYADTNYSVIKVL
-713 ISHYADGSKLENKYE
+713 SHYADGSKLDNRYE
-728 AFDFSQALSVDN
+728 AFDFSQALNINN
-740 YGAVADGMPETISYM
+740 YGAVKDGSPDTISYM
-755 DFIKNAYTKAG
+755 DFLKNAYTNAG
-766 LTLNTVSGDKA
+766 LTLKTVSGDKA
-777 NEIASKA
+777 KEIVSKA
-784 IPYYAPD
+784 VPYYEPD
-791 HGVEIKGRHILIVYD
+791 HGVEIKGRYIMIVYD

-819 MAVFG
+819 IAVFG

>member
-41 PVLSYVFS
+41 PVLSHVFS

-56 MQKNVLF
+56 MQKDVLF

-82 CGMLMAFSL
+82 CGMLMAFTL

-190 IGLSALPTFISGTI
+190 IGLSALPTFISGMI

-391 AFAVTVFAFV
+391 AFAVTIFAFV
-401 YYGTSYFGAYNK
+401 YYGTSCFGAYNK
-413 LPDISQ
+413 LPDIPQ
-419 VKSVSMDIKDNR
+419 IKSVSMDIKDNR
-431 GITLQNTAISS
+431 GTKLQNIAVHS

-451 IKTAYAMFDMVKAD
+451 IKTAYAMFDMVKTD

-507 VYNTQ
+507 VYDTQ

-521 LVDGKA
+521 LIEGKV
-527 TSEDD
+527 TSEND
-532 SYINEY
+532 SYIDEN
-538 GYGYEMPTY
+538 GYQTMASNALPNM
-547 DKAESSYQNNEEWY
+547 KNVEWY

-576 TTANLDTIEDID
+576 ATANLDLIEDVD
-588 GLKEAIYKDY
+588 GLMEAIYKDY
-598 IAMSYEDAYTNTRIP
+598 IAMSYDDAYTIPRIP
-613 VGAIATAIE
+613 VGAISSNITQ
-622 VAKNTNTKLNGK
+622 AKNVNEKLINK
-634 YGYYYSEDEY
+634 YGYYYEES
-644 NFYGYEVPEATQQK
+644 NIYGYDDHETTQQN

-665 SAFSS
+665 SALYSY
-670 FYIYPN
+670 YIYPN

-687 GLMPLAYTGKVK
+687 GLTPLAYTGNIK
-699 EVYYADTSYSAKKI
+699 EVYYTDTNYSVNRVLC
-713 ISHYADGSKLENKYE
+713 HYADGSKLDNRYE
-728 AFDFSQALSVDN
+728 AFDFSQALNVNN
-740 YGAVADGMPETISYM
+740 YGEAKDGSPDTISFM
-755 DFIKNAYTKAG
+755 DFVKNAYVNAG
-766 LTLNTVSGDKA
+766 ITLKTVSGDKA
-777 NEIASKA
+777 KEIVSKA
-784 IPYYAPD
+784 IPYYEPD
-791 HGVEIKGRHILIVYD
+791 HGTEIKGRYIMIVYD

-819 MAVFG
+819 IAVFG

>member
-132 PTFLTFIINLVSFGA
+132 PTFLTFIINLVNFGA

-178 FSGCTIEAVITA
+178 FSGCTIEAVITT
-190 IGLSALPTFISGTI
+190 IGLSAIPTFISGTI
-204 DNLSTIVRGYVYNA
+204 DSLSTIVRGYTYNI
-218 GADIARRTGG
+218 GADIARRIGG
-228 NLFNIWTFALDTE
+228 NLFSIWNFAVDTE
-241 NLNGKATEFTSEK
+241 NLNGKSTEVTPEK

-261 LTKKSTFKAFQC
+261 LTKKSSFKAFQNI
-273 VDMEVLAPILMWLA
+273 DMEVLAPILIWLA
-287 ISIILIG
+287 ISIILIAV
-294 IGTVFM
+294 GTVFM

-318 ASNGLLVYTIVLDV
+318 ASNGLLVFTIVLNI
-332 LASVLKYA
+332 LTSALKYQ
-340 YADNYRSPL
+340 YADNYSSPL

-354 LILLILFGAT
+354 LILLILFAAT

-391 AFAVTVFAFV
+391 AFAVTIFAFV
-401 YYGTSYFGAYNK
+401 YYGTSCFGAYNK

-419 VKSVSMDIKDNR
+419 IKSVSMDIKDNR
-431 GITLQNTAISS
+431 GTKLQNTAIHS

-451 IKTAYAMFDMVKAD
+451 IKTAYAMFDMVKSD

-521 LVDGKA
+521 LVEGKA

-532 SYINEY
+532 SYIDEN
-538 GYGYEMPTY
+538 GYQTMASNALPNM
-547 DKAESSYQNNEEWY
+547 KNVEWY

-576 TTANLDTIEDID
+576 ATANLDLIEDVD
-588 GLKEAIYKDY
+588 GLMEAIYKDY
-598 IAMSYEDAYTNTRIP
+598 IAMSYDDAYTNTRIP
-613 VGAIATAIE
+613 VGAISSNITQ
-622 VAKNTNTKLNGK
+622 AKNVNEKLINK
-634 YGYYYSEDEY
+634 YGFYYEDGTYYSDS
-644 NFYGYEVPEATQQK
+644 EATQQE

-665 SAFSS
+665 SALYSY
-670 FYIYPN
+670 YIYPN

-687 GLMPLAYTGKVK
+687 GLTPLAYTGNIK
-699 EVYYADTSYSAKKI
+699 EVYYTDTNYSVNRVLC
-713 ISHYADGSKLENKYE
+713 HYADGSKLDNRYE
-728 AFDFSQALSVDN
+728 AFDFSQALNVNN
-740 YGAVADGMPETISYM
+740 YGEAKDGSPDTISFM
-755 DFIKNAYTKAG
+755 DFVKNAYVNAG
-766 LTLNTVSGDKA
+766 ITLKTVSGDKA
-777 NEIASKA
+777 KEIVSKA
-784 IPYYAPD
+784 VPYYEPD
-791 HGVEIKGRHILIVYD
+791 HGTEIKGRYIMIVYD

-819 MAVFG
+819 IAVFG

>member
-21 INILPCSVVAFL
+21 ISILPYSVIAFL

-49 ESFKTEK
+49 GSFKTEK
-56 MQKNVLF
+56 MQKSVLF
-63 YFLDSNNVF
+63 NFLGSDSTF
-72 PSFIQIGMVL
+72 SSFIQIGMVL
-82 CGMLMAFSL
+82 CGMLMAFTM

-132 PTFLTFIINLVSFGA
+132 PTFLTFIINLVNFGA

-178 FSGCTIEAVITA
+178 FSGCTIEAVITT

-218 GADIARRTGG
+218 GADIARATGG
-228 NLFNIWTFALDTE
+228 NLFNIWTFAVDAE
-241 NLNGKATEFTSEK
+241 KLNGKSTEFTYEK
-254 TFVLLGQ
+254 TFVLLGK
-261 LTKKSTFKAFQC
+261 LTKKSEFKAFQC

-287 ISIILIG
+287 ISIILIAV
-294 IGTVFM
+294 GTVFM

-318 ASNGLLVYTIVLDV
+318 ASNGLLVYMVV
-332 LASVLKYA
+332 VNALASVLKYS
-340 YADNYRSPL
+340 YADNHRSPL
-349 HQNLT
+349 HQNLS
-354 LILLILFGAT
+354 LILLIVFGAT
-364 ILAFFLAEL
+364 ILAFFLVEL

-391 AFAVTVFAFV
+391 AFAVTIFAFV
-401 YYGTSYFGAYNK
+401 YYGTSCFGAYNK

-419 VKSVSMDIKDNR
+419 IKSVSMDIKDNR
-431 GITLQNTAISS
+431 GTKLQNTAIHS

-451 IKTAYAMFDMVKAD
+451 IKTAYAMFDMVKSD

-490 RIYAVYTSDVY
+490 RIYAVYTSDIY

-507 VYNTQ
+507 VYDTQ

-521 LVDGKA
+521 LVEGKV

-532 SYINEY
+532 DSFYISNEN
-538 GYGYEMPTY
+538 GYQTMVSNGLPNM
-547 DKAESSYQNNEEWY
+547 KNVEWY

-576 TTANLDTIEDID
+576 ATANLDLIEDVD

-598 IAMSYEDAYTNTRIP
+598 IAMSYDDAYTNTRIP
-613 VGAIATAIE
+613 VGAISSNIE
-622 VAKNTNTKLNGK
+622 QAKNVNTKLTNK
-634 YGYYYSEDEY
+634 YGYYYEEGTYYSDL
-644 NFYGYEVPEATQQK
+644 EATQQK

-665 SAFSS
+665 SAIYS

-687 GLMPLAYTGKVK
+687 GLTPLAYTGNIK
-699 EVYYADTSYSAKKI
+699 EVYYADTNYSVNKVL
-713 ISHYADGSKLENKYE
+713 SHYADGSKLDNRYE
-728 AFDFSQALSVDN
+728 AFDFAHALNVNN
-740 YGAVADGMPETISYM
+740 YGAVADGAPDTISFM
-755 DFIKNAYTKAG
+755 DFVKNAYINAG
-766 LTLNTVSGDKA
+766 LTLKTVSGDKA
-777 NEIASKA
+777 KEIVSKA
-784 IPYYAPD
+784 VPYYEPD
-791 HGVEIKGRHILIVYD
+791 RGTEIKGRYIMIVYD

-819 MAVFG
+819 IAVFG

>member
-21 INILPCSVVAFL
+21 MSILPYSVIAFL

-56 MQKNVLF
+56 MQKSVLF
-63 YFLDSNNVF
+63 NFLGSDSTF
-72 PSFIQIGMVL
+72 SSFIQIGMVL

-120 AAVLSLFVATFI
+120 AAVLSLFAATFI

-178 FSGCTIEAVITA
+178 FSGCTIEAVITT
-190 IGLSALPTFISGTI
+190 IGLSALPTFISGMI
-204 DNLSTIVRGYVYNA
+204 DNLSTMVRGYVYNS
-218 GADIARRTGG
+218 GADIARATGG
-228 NLFNIWTFALDTE
+228 NLFNIWTFAVDAE
-241 NLNGKATEFTSEK
+241 KLNGKSTEFTYEK
-254 TFVLLGQ
+254 TFILLGK
-261 LTKKSTFKAFQC
+261 LTKKSEFKAFQNI
-273 VDMEVLAPILMWLA
+273 DMEVLAPILMWLA
-287 ISIILIG
+287 ISIILIAV
-294 IGTVFM
+294 GTVLM

-318 ASNGLLVYTIVLDV
+318 VSNGLLVYMIVV
-332 LASVLKYA
+332 NALASVLKYA

-349 HQNLT
+349 HQNLS
-354 LILLILFGAT
+354 LILLIVFGAT
-364 ILAFFLAEL
+364 ILAFFLVEL

-391 AFAVTVFAFV
+391 AFAVTIFAFV
-401 YYGTSYFGAYNK
+401 YYGTSCFGAYNK

-419 VKSVSMDIKDNR
+419 IKSVSMDIKDNR
-431 GITLQNTAISS
+431 GTKLQNTAIQST
-442 KFLSENAED
+442 FRSENAED

-507 VYNTQ
+507 VYDTQ

-521 LVDGKA
+521 LVEGKV

-532 SYINEY
+532 DSFYISNEN
-538 GYGYEMPTY
+538 GYQTMVSNGLPNM
-547 DKAESSYQNNEEWY
+547 KNVEWY

-576 TTANLDTIEDID
+576 ATANLDTIEDVD

-598 IAMSYEDAYTNTRIP
+598 IAMSYDDAYTNTRIP
-613 VGAIATAIE
+613 VGAISSNIE
-622 VAKNTNTKLNGK
+622 QAKNVNTKLTNK
-634 YGYYYSEDEY
+634 YGYYYEEGTYYSDL
-644 NFYGYEVPEATQQK
+644 EATQQK

-665 SAFSS
+665 SAIYS

-687 GLMPLAYTGKVK
+687 GLTPLAYTGNIK
-699 EVYYADTSYSAKKI
+699 EVYYADTNYSVNKVL
-713 ISHYADGSKLENKYE
+713 SHYADGSKLDNRYE
-728 AFDFSQALSVDN
+728 AFDFAHALNVNN
-740 YGAVADGMPETISYM
+740 YGAVADGAPDTISFM
-755 DFIKNAYTKAG
+755 DFVKNAYINAG
-766 LTLNTVSGDKA
+766 LTLKTVSGDKA
-777 NEIASKA
+777 KEIVSKA
-784 IPYYAPD
+784 IPYYEPD
-791 HGVEIKGRHILIVYD
+791 HGTEIKGRYIMIVYD

-819 MAVFG
+819 IAVFG

>member
-21 INILPCSVVAFL
+21 MSILPYSVIAFL

-63 YFLDSNNVF
+63 YFLNSNNTF
-72 PSFIQIGMVL
+72 SSFIQIGMVL
-82 CGMLMAFSL
+82 CGMLMAFTMY
-91 FQFLLKK
+91 QFLLKK

-178 FSGCTIEAVITA
+178 FSGCTVEAVITT

-241 NLNGKATEFTSEK
+241 NLNGKSTEFTPEK

-273 VDMEVLAPILMWLA
+273 VDMEVLAPILIWLA
-287 ISIILIG
+287 ISIILIAV
-294 IGTVFM
+294 GTVFM

-318 ASNGLLVYTIVLDV
+318 ASNGLLVYTIVLDLLV
-332 LASVLKYA
+332 SLLKRA
-340 YADNYRSPL
+340 YADDYRSPL

-378 FKATLKTLPVYAL
+378 FKATLKTLPVYVL
-391 AFAVTVFAFV
+391 AFAVTIFAFV
-401 YYGTSYFGAYNK
+401 YYGTSCFGAYNK

-419 VKSVSMDIKDNR
+419 IKSVSMDIKDNR
-431 GITLQNTAISS
+431 GTKLQNIAVHS

-451 IKTAYAMFDMVKAD
+451 IKTAYAMFDMVKSD

-521 LVDGKA
+521 LIEGKV

-532 SYINEY
+532 SYTDEN
-538 GYGYEMPTY
+538 GYQTMVSY
-547 DKAESSYQNNEEWY
+547 DKSGLSSQQNAEWY
-561 YVGPSYLVDNYYTNS
+561 FVGPSYLVDNYYTNS
-576 TTANLDTIEDID
+576 ATANLDIIEDVD

-598 IAMSYEDAYTNTRIP
+598 IAMSYDDAYTNTRIP
-613 VGAIATAIE
+613 VGAISLDIE
-622 VAKNTNTKLNGK
+622 QAKNINTKLNNK
-634 YGYYYSEDEY
+634 YGYYYEEGTYYSDL
-644 NFYGYEVPEATQQK
+644 EATQQK

-665 SAFSS
+665 SALNS

-687 GLMPLAYTGKVK
+687 GLTPLAYTGNIK
-699 EVYYADTSYSAKKI
+699 EVYYTDTNYSVSRVL
-713 ISHYADGSKLENKYE
+713 SHYADGSKLDNRYE
-728 AFDFSQALSVDN
+728 AFDFAQALNVNN
-740 YGAVADGMPETISYM
+740 YGAVKEGAPDTISFM
-755 DFIKNAYTKAG
+755 DFVKNAYINAG
-766 LTLNTVSGDKA
+766 LTLKTVSGDKA
-777 NEIASKA
+777 KEIVSKA
-784 IPYYAPD
+784 VPYYEPD
-791 HGVEIKGRHILIVYD
+791 HGTEIKGRYIMIVYD

-819 MAVFG
+819 IAVFG

>member
-21 INILPCSVVAFL
+21 LSILPYSVIAFI

-56 MQKNVLF
+56 MQKSVLF
-63 YFLDSNNVF
+63 NFLGSDSTF
-72 PSFIQIGMVL
+72 SSFIQIGMVL
-82 CGMLMAFSL
+82 CGMLMAFTM

-132 PTFLTFIINLVSFGA
+132 PTFLTFIINLVNFGA

-178 FSGCTIEAVITA
+178 FSGCTIEAVITT

-204 DNLSTIVRGYVYNA
+204 DNLSTMVRGYVYNA
-218 GADIARRTGG
+218 GADIARATGG
-228 NLFNIWTFALDTE
+228 NLFNIWTFAVDAE
-241 NLNGKATEFTSEK
+241 KLNGKSTEFTDEK
-254 TFVLLGQ
+254 TFVLLGK
-261 LTKKSTFKAFQC
+261 LTKKSEFKAFQC

-287 ISIILIG
+287 ISIILIAV
-294 IGTVFM
+294 GTVFM

-318 ASNGLLVYTIVLDV
+318 ASNGLLVYMVV
-332 LASVLKYA
+332 VNALASVLKYA

-349 HQNLT
+349 HQNLS
-354 LILLILFGAT
+354 LILLIVFGAT
-364 ILAFFLAEL
+364 ILAFFLVEL

-391 AFAVTVFAFV
+391 AFAVTIFAFV
-401 YYGTSYFGAYNK
+401 YYGTSCFGAYNK

-419 VKSVSMDIKDNR
+419 IKSVSMDIKDNR
-431 GITLQNTAISS
+431 GTKLQNTAIQST
-442 KFLSENAED
+442 FRSENAED
-451 IKTAYAMFDMVKAD
+451 IKTAYAMFDMVKSD

-507 VYNTQ
+507 VYDTQ

-521 LVDGKA
+521 LVEGKV

-532 SYINEY
+532 DSFYISNEN
-538 GYGYEMPTY
+538 GYQTMVSNGLPNM
-547 DKAESSYQNNEEWY
+547 KNVEWY

-576 TTANLDTIEDID
+576 ATANLDLIEDVD

-598 IAMSYEDAYTNTRIP
+598 IAMSYDDAYTNTRIP
-613 VGAIATAIE
+613 VGAISSNIE
-622 VAKNTNTKLNGK
+622 QAKNVNTKLTNK
-634 YGYYYSEDEY
+634 YGYYYEEGTYYSDL
-644 NFYGYEVPEATQQK
+644 EATQQK

-665 SAFSS
+665 SAIYS

-687 GLMPLAYTGKVK
+687 GLTPLAYTGKVK
-699 EVYYADTSYSAKKI
+699 EVYYADTNYSAERI
-713 ISHYADGSKLENKYE
+713 ISHYADGTKLDNRYE
-728 AFDFSQALSVDN
+728 AFDFSQALSVGN
-740 YGAVADGMPETISYM
+740 YGAVKDGMPETISYM
-755 DFIKNAYTKAG
+755 DFIKNAYTNAG

-777 NEIASKA
+777 KEIVSKA
-784 IPYYAPD
+784 IPYYEPD
-791 HGVEIKGRHILIVYD
+791 RGTEIKGRYIMIVYD

-819 MAVFG
+819 IAVFG

>member
-56 MQKNVLF
+56 MQKDVLF

-332 LASVLKYA
+332 LVSLLKYA
-340 YADNYRSPL
+340 YADDSRSPL

-354 LILLILFGAT
+354 LILLILFAAT

-391 AFAVTVFAFV
+391 AFAVTIFAFV
-401 YYGTSYFGAYNK
+401 YYGTSCFGAYNK

-419 VKSVSMDIKDNR
+419 IKSVSMDIKDNR
-431 GITLQNTAISS
+431 GTKLQNIAVHS

-451 IKTAYAMFDMVKAD
+451 IKTAYAMFDMVKTD

-507 VYNTQ
+507 VYDTQ

-521 LVDGKA
+521 LIEGKV

-532 SYINEY
+532 SYIDEN
-538 GYGYEMPTY
+538 GYQTMASNGLPNM
-547 DKAESSYQNNEEWY
+547 KNVEWF

-576 TTANLDTIEDID
+576 ATANLDLIEDVD
-588 GLKEAIYKDY
+588 GLMEAIYKDY
-598 IAMSYEDAYTNTRIP
+598 IAMSYDDAYTNTRIP
-613 VGAIATAIE
+613 VGAISSNITQ
-622 VAKNTNTKLNGK
+622 AKNVNEKLINK
-634 YGYYYSEDEY
+634 YGYYYEES
-644 NFYGYEVPEATQQK
+644 NIYGYDDHETTQQN

-665 SAFSS
+665 SALYSY
-670 FYIYPN
+670 YIYPN

-687 GLMPLAYTGKVK
+687 GLTPLAYTGNIK
-699 EVYYADTSYSAKKI
+699 EVYYTDTNYSVNRVLC
-713 ISHYADGSKLENKYE
+713 HYADGSKLDNRYE
-728 AFDFSQALSVDN
+728 AFDFSQALNVNN
-740 YGAVADGMPETISYM
+740 YGEAKDGSPDTISFM
-755 DFIKNAYTKAG
+755 DFVKNAYVNAG
-766 LTLNTVSGDKA
+766 ITLKTVSGDKA
-777 NEIASKA
+777 KEIVSKA
-784 IPYYAPD
+784 IPYYEPD
-791 HGVEIKGRHILIVYD
+791 HGTEIKGRYIMIVYD

-819 MAVFG
+819 IAVFG

>member
-12 DANDLKRSF
+12 DANDLKKSF

-63 YFLDSNNVF
+63 YFLDSNKIF

-287 ISIILIG
+287 ISIILIAV
-294 IGTVFM
+294 GTVFM

-340 YADNYRSPL
+340 YADNPRSPL
-349 HQNLT
+349 HQNLS

-364 ILAFFLAEL
+364 ILAFFVVEL

-401 YYGTSYFGAYNK
+401 YYGTSCFGAYNK

-419 VKSVSMDIKDNR
+419 IKSVSMDINDNR
-431 GITLQNTAISS
+431 GITLQNTAINS

-451 IKTAYAMFDMVKAD
+451 IKTAYAMFDIVKAD

-490 RIYAVYTSDVY
+490 RLYAVYTSDVY

-521 LVDGKA
+521 LIEGKV

-532 SYINEY
+532 DPFYIEGN
-538 GYGYEMPTY
+538 GYQTMASNALPNM
-547 DKAESSYQNNEEWY
+547 KNVEWF

-576 TTANLDTIEDID
+576 ATANLDLIEDVD

-598 IAMSYEDAYTNTRIP
+598 IAMSYDDAYTNTRIP
-613 VGAIATAIE
+613 VGAISANITQ
-622 VAKNTNTKLNGK
+622 AKNVNEKLINN
-634 YGYYYSEDEY
+634 YGYYYEES
-644 NFYGYEVPEATQQK
+644 NIYGYDDHETTQQN

-665 SAFSS
+665 SAIYS

-687 GLMPLAYTGKVK
+687 GLTPLAYTGNIK
-699 EVYYADTSYSAKKI
+699 EVYYTDTSYSVSRVL
-713 ISHYADGSKLENKYE
+713 SHYADGSKLDNRYE
-728 AFDFSQALSVDN
+728 AFDFAQALKVNN
-740 YGAVADGMPETISYM
+740 YGAVADGSPDTISFM
-755 DFIKNAYTKAG
+755 DFVKNAYINAG
-766 LTLNTVSGDKA
+766 LTLKTVSGDKA
-777 NEIASKA
+777 KEIVSKA
-784 IPYYAPD
+784 IPYYEPD
-791 HGVEIKGRHILIVYD
+791 LGTEIKGRYIMIVYD

>member
-56 MQKNVLF
+56 MQKDVLF

-287 ISIILIG
+287 ISIILIAV
-294 IGTVFM
+294 GTVFM
-300 NKRKSE
+300 NKIKSE

-364 ILAFFLAEL
+364 VLAFFLAEL

-401 YYGTSYFGAYNK
+401 YYGTSCFGAYNK

-419 VKSVSMDIKDNR
+419 IKSVSMDIKDNR
-431 GITLQNTAISS
+431 GIQNTAISS

-521 LVDGKA
+521 LIEGKV

-532 SYINEY
+532 SYIDEN
-538 GYGYEMPTY
+538 GYQTMASNALPNA
-547 DKAESSYQNNEEWY
+547 KNVEWF

-576 TTANLDTIEDID
+576 ATANLDLIEDVD

-598 IAMSYEDAYTNTRIP
+598 IAMSYDDAYTNTRIP
-613 VGAIATAIE
+613 VGAIASNIE
-622 VAKNTNTKLNGK
+622 QAKNVNTKLTNK
-634 YGYYYSEDEY
+634 YGYYYEEGTYYSDL
-644 NFYGYEVPEATQQK
+644 EATQQK

-665 SAFSS
+665 SASYS

-687 GLMPLAYTGKVK
+687 GLTPLAYTGNIK
-699 EVYYADTSYSAKKI
+699 EVYYADTNYSVSRVL
-713 ISHYADGSKLENKYE
+713 SHYADGSKLDNRYE
-728 AFDFSQALSVDN
+728 AFDFSQALNVNN
-740 YGAVADGMPETISYM
+740 YGEAKDGAPDTISFM
-755 DFIKNAYTKAG
+755 DFVKNAYINAG
-766 LTLNTVSGDKA
+766 LTLKTVSGDKA
-777 NEIASKA
+777 KEIVSKA
-784 IPYYAPD
+784 VPYYEPD
-791 HGVEIKGRHILIVYD
+791 HGTEIKGRYIMIVYD

>member
-21 INILPCSVVAFL
+21 LSILPYSAVAFL
-33 ALIMFHVQ
+33 ALVVFHVA

-63 YFLDSNNVF
+63 YFLNSNN
-72 PSFIQIGMVL
+72 SFSSLIQIGMVI
-82 CGMLMAFSL
+82 CGMLMAFTM

-132 PTFLTFIINLVSFGA
+132 PTFLTFIINLVNFGGG
-147 SSALTSLFCY
+147 SELTSLFCY

-170 ALASAVMT
+170 ALTSAVMT
-178 FSGCTIEAVITA
+178 FSGCAIESVITT
-190 IGLSALPTFISGTI
+190 IGLSVLPTFISGTI
-204 DNLSTIVRGYVYNA
+204 DNLSTIVRGYTYNA

-228 NLFNIWTFALDTE
+228 NLFNIWTFAVDAE
-241 NLNGKATEFTSEK
+241 NLNGKSTEFTSEK
-254 TFVLLGQ
+254 TFILLGK
-261 LTKKSTFKAFQC
+261 LTKKSEFKAFQSI
-273 VDMEVLAPILMWLA
+273 DMEVLAPILMWLA

-318 ASNGLLVYTIVLDV
+318 VSNGLLVYMIVV
-332 LASVLKYA
+332 NALASVLKRA
-340 YADNYRSPL
+340 YVDVYDSPL

-354 LILLILFGAT
+354 LILLIVFGVT
-364 ILAFFLAEL
+364 ILAFFLVEL

-391 AFAVTVFAFV
+391 AFAVTIFGFV
-401 YYGTSYFGAYNK
+401 YYGTSCFGAYNK

-431 GITLQNTAISS
+431 SITLQNTAIRS

-465 KHYKGAE
+465 KHYNGAE

-507 VYNTQ
+507 VYDTQ

-521 LVDGKA
+521 LIEGKV

-532 SYINEY
+532 SYIDEN
-538 GYGYEMPTY
+538 GYQTMASNALPNT
-547 DKAESSYQNNEEWY
+547 KNVEWF

-576 TTANLDTIEDID
+576 ATANLDLIEDVD

-598 IAMSYEDAYTNTRIP
+598 IAMSYDDAYTNTRIP
-613 VGAIATAIE
+613 VGAISSNITQ
-622 VAKNTNTKLNGK
+622 AKNVNKKLINN
-634 YGYYYSEDEY
+634 YGYYYEES
-644 NFYGYEVPEATQQK
+644 NIYGYDDHETTQQN

-665 SAFSS
+665 SAIYS

-687 GLMPLAYTGKVK
+687 GLTPLAYTGNIK
-699 EVYYADTSYSAKKI
+699 EVYYTDTNYSVNKVL
-713 ISHYADGSKLENKYE
+713 SHYADGSKLDNRYE
-728 AFDFSQALSVDN
+728 AFDFSQALNVNN
-740 YGAVADGMPETISYM
+740 YGAVADGSPDTISFM
-755 DFIKNAYTKAG
+755 DFVKNAYINAG
-766 LTLNTVSGDKA
+766 LTLKTVSGDKA
-777 NEIASKA
+777 KEIVSKA
-784 IPYYAPD
+784 VPYYEPD
-791 HGVEIKGRHILIVYD
+791 HGTEIKGRYIMIVYD

>member
-56 MQKNVLF
+56 MQKDVLF

-204 DNLSTIVRGYVYNA
+204 DNLSTIVRGYVYNS

-391 AFAVTVFAFV
+391 AFAVTIFAFV

-431 GITLQNTAISS
+431 GITLQNTAINS

-451 IKTAYAMFDMVKAD
+451 IKTAYSMFDMVKAD

-521 LVDGKA
+521 LVEGKV

-532 SYINEY
+532 DSFYIDEN
-538 GYGYEMPTY
+538 GYQTMASNALPNM
-547 DKAESSYQNNEEWY
+547 KNVEWY

-576 TTANLDTIEDID
+576 ATANLDLIEDVD

-598 IAMSYEDAYTNTRIP
+598 IAMSYDDAYTNTRIP
-613 VGAIATAIE
+613 VGAISSNITQ
-622 VAKNTNTKLNGK
+622 AKNVNTKLNNK
-634 YGYYYSEDEY
+634 YGYYYEEGTYYS
-644 NFYGYEVPEATQQK
+644 YGYDDPEVTQQK

-665 SAFSS
+665 SAVYS

-687 GLMPLAYTGKVK
+687 GLTPLAYTGNIK
-699 EVYYADTSYSAKKI
+699 EVYYADTNYSVSRI
-713 ISHYADGSKLENKYE
+713 LSHYADGSMLDNRYE
-728 AFDFSQALSVDN
+728 AFDFSQALNVNN
-740 YGAVADGMPETISYM
+740 YGAVADGSPDTISFM
-755 DFIKNAYTKAG
+755 DFIKNAYINAG
-766 LTLNTVSGDKA
+766 LTLKTVSGDKA
-777 NEIASKA
+777 KEIVSKA
-784 IPYYAPD
+784 VPYYEPD
-791 HGVEIKGRHILIVYD
+791 HGTEIKGRYIMIVYD

>member
-21 INILPCSVVAFL
+21 MSILPYSVIAFL

-63 YFLDSNNVF
+63 NFLGSDSTF
-72 PSFIQIGMVL
+72 SSFIQIGMVL

-132 PTFLTFIINLVSFGA
+132 PTFLTFIINLVNFGA

-178 FSGCTIEAVITA
+178 FSGCTIEAVITT

-204 DNLSTIVRGYVYNA
+204 DNLSTMVRGYVYNA
-218 GADIARRTGG
+218 GADIARATGG
-228 NLFNIWTFALDTE
+228 NLFNIWTFAVDAE
-241 NLNGKATEFTSEK
+241 KLNGKSTEFTYEK
-254 TFVLLGQ
+254 TFVLLGK
-261 LTKKSTFKAFQC
+261 LTKKSEFKAFQC

-287 ISIILIG
+287 ISIILIAV
-294 IGTVFM
+294 GTVFM

-318 ASNGLLVYTIVLDV
+318 ASNGLLVYTIVLNA

-340 YADNYRSPL
+340 YADDYRSPL
-349 HQNLT
+349 HQNLS
-354 LILLILFGAT
+354 LILLIVFGAT
-364 ILAFFLAEL
+364 ILAFFLVEL

-391 AFAVTVFAFV
+391 AFAVTIFAFV
-401 YYGTSYFGAYNK
+401 YYGTSCFGTYNK

-419 VKSVSMDIKDNR
+419 IKSVSMDIYESR
-431 GITLQNTAISS
+431 GTMLQNTAINS

-451 IKTAYAMFDMVKAD
+451 IKTAYAMFDMVKSD

-490 RIYAVYTSDVY
+490 RIYAVYTSDIY

-507 VYNTQ
+507 VYDTQ

-521 LVDGKA
+521 LIEGKV

-532 SYINEY
+532 DSFYIDEN
-538 GYGYEMPTY
+538 GYQTMVSNGLPNM
-547 DKAESSYQNNEEWY
+547 KNVEWY

-576 TTANLDTIEDID
+576 ATANLDLIEDVD

-598 IAMSYEDAYTNTRIP
+598 IAMSYDDAYTNTRIP
-613 VGAIATAIE
+613 VGAISSNITQ
-622 VAKNTNTKLNGK
+622 AKNVNTKLTNK
-634 YGYYYSEDEY
+634 YGYYYEEGTYYSDS
-644 NFYGYEVPEATQQK
+644 EATQQE

-665 SAFSS
+665 SALYS

-687 GLMPLAYTGKVK
+687 GLTPLAYTGNIK
-699 EVYYADTSYSAKKI
+699 EVYYADTNYSVNKVL
-713 ISHYADGSKLENKYE
+713 SHYADGSKLDNRYE
-728 AFDFSQALSVDN
+728 AFDFAQALNVYN
-740 YGAVADGMPETISYM
+740 YGEVKDGSPDTISFM
-755 DFIKNAYTKAG
+755 DFVKNAYINAG
-766 LTLNTVSGDKA
+766 LTLKTVSGDKA
-777 NEIASKA
+777 KEIVSKA
-784 IPYYAPD
+784 IPYYEPD
-791 HGVEIKGRHILIVYD
+791 HGTEIKGRYIMIVYD

-819 MAVFG
+819 IAVFG

>member
-56 MQKNVLF
+56 MQKDVLF

-82 CGMLMAFSL
+82 FGMLMAFSL

-241 NLNGKATEFTSEK
+241 ALNGKATEFTSEK

-391 AFAVTVFAFV
+391 AFAVTIFAFV

-431 GITLQNTAISS
+431 GIMLQNTAINS

-451 IKTAYAMFDMVKAD
+451 IKTAYSMFDMVKAD

-521 LVDGKA
+521 LVEGKV

-532 SYINEY
+532 DSFYIDEN
-538 GYGYEMPTY
+538 GYQTMASNALPNM
-547 DKAESSYQNNEEWY
+547 KNVEWY

-576 TTANLDTIEDID
+576 ATANLDLIEDVD

-598 IAMSYEDAYTNTRIP
+598 IAMSYDDAYTNTRIP
-613 VGAIATAIE
+613 VGAISSNITQ
-622 VAKNTNTKLNGK
+622 AKNVNTKLNNK
-634 YGYYYSEDEY
+634 YGYYY
-644 NFYGYEVPEATQQK
+644 YGYDDPEVTQQK

-665 SAFSS
+665 SAVYS

-687 GLMPLAYTGKVK
+687 GLTPLAYTGNIK
-699 EVYYADTSYSAKKI
+699 EVYYADTNYSVSRI
-713 ISHYADGSKLENKYE
+713 LSHYADGSMLDNRYE
-728 AFDFSQALSVDN
+728 AFDFSQALNINN
-740 YGAVADGMPETISYM
+740 YGAVEDGAPDTISFM
-755 DFIKNAYTKAG
+755 DFIKNAYINAG
-766 LTLNTVSGDKA
+766 LTLKTVSGDKA
-777 NEIASKA
+777 KEIVSKA
-784 IPYYAPD
+784 IPYYEPD
-791 HGVEIKGRHILIVYD
+791 HGTEIKGRYIMIVYD